1 VIGIAR
7 ALIGILLAASAAPCE
22 SPAPIPEEPSVES
35 IMARVARNQDEA
47 QKLRQAYVYS
57 QSLLLR
63 FRQSNGKVVREE
75 TREYAVMPTD
85 TGTTKELTRFAGSYE
100 KDGRMIPYSQPGFI
114 YRDTDIDGELINSLA
129 DDLANDRNSRDGI
142 AADLFP
148 LTAEEQRKYRFKLEE
163 TEERRGQ
170 LVHWITFKPANKQ
183 WDEADGTPW
192 AGEILVDAAECQ
204 PVLVTTRLAQGIPIP
219 VRTLLGTNLKGLG
232 FRLSYQKFE
241 DGIWFPVDYGAEF
254 EVKVLFVYKRR
265 IAIALANSSF
275 KRALV
280 ATNVTFEPPSKVEH
294 TPEERETRPAPTDP
308 DPSPNE

>member
-1 VIGIAR
+1 VIGMAYV
-7 ALIGILLAASAAPCE
+7 LIGILLAAAAVPCE
-22 SPAPIPEEPSVES
+22 PRTPIPEEPSVES
-35 IMARVARNQDEA
+35 IMAAVARNQDQA
-47 QKLRQAYVYS
+47 QQLRQAYVYN
-57 QSLLLR
+57 QSLILR

-75 TREYAVMPTD
+75 TREYAAMPTD

-100 KDGRMIPYSQPGFI
+100 KDGRMIAYSQPGFI
-114 YRDTDIDGELINSLA
+114 YKDTDIDGELINGLA

-148 LTAEEQRKYRFKLEE
+148 LTTEEQRKYRFKLEE

-170 LVHWITFKPANKQ
+170 LVHRITFKPANKQ

-241 DGIWFPVDYGAEF
+241 DGVWFPVDYGAEF
-254 EVKVLFVYKRR
+254 EVKVLFVYKRK
-265 IAIALANSSF
+265 IAISLTNSAF
-275 KRALV
+275 RRALV
-280 ATNVTFEPPSKVEH
+280 AANVTFESPSKVERN
-294 TPEERETRPAPTDP
+294 PEDPETRPSDP
-308 DPSPNE
+308 APSPDE

>member
-47 QKLRQAYVYS
+47 QKLRLAYVYS

-63 FRQSNGKVVREE
+63 FRQSNGKVAREE

-148 LTAEEQRKYRFKLEE
+148 LTTEEQRKYRFKLEE

-170 LVHWITFKPANKQ
+170 LVHRITFKPANKQ

-241 DGIWFPVDYGAEF
+241 DGVWFPVDYGAEF
-254 EVKVLFVYKRR
+254 EVKVLFVYKRK
-265 IAIALANSSF
+265 IAISLTNSAF
-275 KRALV
+275 RRALV
-280 ATNVTFEPPSKVEH
+280 AANVTFESPSKVERN
-294 TPEERETRPAPTDP
+294 PEDSKTRPSDP
-308 DPSPNE
+308 APSPDE